1 MNRFI
6 KNYFKGVVN
15 IRKIVIGILLISL
28 LFISVIIYNHKQQPT
43 INDVFEITKNWSPGT
58 EEVYFV
64 RKIDGKW
71 VTIFRNQDSLMIGE
85 LKRNWFGLWKI
96 RDDVGEESTLASTY
110 YPPEKNDEITWSI
123 AEREENKIVYY
134 FGQLVNPKIQEV
146 TIETKGN
153 PVEDVPIIASNGNRF
168 FFKKVKDKSVFPAN
182 IKAFSK
188 SGDLIYS
195 TLPE

>member
-15 IRKIVIGILLISL
+15 IRKIVIGTLVISL
-28 LFISVIIYNHKQQPT
+28 FFISIIIYNHKQQPT

-71 VTIFRNQDSLMIGE
+71 VTILRNQHSVMIGE
-85 LKRNWFGLWKI
+85 LKQNWFGLWQI
-96 RDDVGEESTLASTY
+96 RDDVGQESSLASTY
-110 YPPEKNDEITWSI
+110 YPPEENDEITWSL

-134 FGQLVNPKIQEV
+134 FGQLVNPEIQKITVQTNEKPAEV
-146 TIETKGN
+146 
-153 PVEDVPIIASNGNRF
+153 VPLITSNGNRF
-168 FFKKVKDKSVFPAN
+168 FFKKIKAKEVFPAN

-188 SGDLIYS
+188 SGELIYS

>member
-1 MNRFI
+1 M
-6 KNYFKGVVN
+6 GVLA
-15 IRKIVIGILLISL
+15 IRKILIGILVISL
-28 LFISVIIYNHKQQPT
+28 FFISVIIYNHKQQPE

-64 RKIDGKW
+64 QKIDGKW
-71 VTIFRNQDSLMIGE
+71 ITIFRNQHTLMIAE
-85 LKRNWFGLWKI
+85 LKKNWFGLWQI
-96 RDDVGEESTLASTY
+96 RDDVGEKSSLASTY

-134 FGQLVNPKIQEV
+134 FGQLVNPKIQEI
-146 TIETKGN
+146 TIETKDS
-153 PVEDVPIIASNGNRF
+153 PVEDVPIITSNENRF
-168 FFKKVKDKSVFPAN
+168 FFKKVKDKLVFPAN

-195 TLPE
+195 TLPQQP